1 MISGPT
7 DQSTFW
13 NRVILNIK
21 DRKEGQKNFTFKGK
35 LASYFYMQSA
45 SLLTLYTK
53 HPPFLQSFSLIT
65 QRLHGYLAYSP
76 LFQGAAFPT
85 HQEEMRSW
93 RPHAFSLK
101 VMSQH
106 KDFNLIQ
113 RWYLTSRSNDSIILN
128 TASVTFFLDEKSCTQ
143 TMYFKET
150 VNVSRTEKSLLS
162 ALILFFRS

>member
-93 RPHAFSLK
+93 QPHAFSLK

-106 KDFNLIQ
+106 KDFNLLQ
-113 RWYLTSRSNDSIILN
+113 QWYFTSRSNDSIILN

-162 ALILFFRS
+162 ALILAFRS